1 MAERDWLIGRV
12 LGKYRLEKQIG
23 AGAFASIYEAM
34 HIHLHVPF
42 AIKILH
48 PAFANEDEVLLRFF
62 REARAASQL
71 QHENVVFIADYDVEE
86 GVGPYIVMEYLEGD
100 TLKKFLS
107 QHRQLPLDL
116 VGEIA
121 RQICLALGQAH
132 RKNIVHRDLKPE
144 NIFLVQREMGRVL
157 VKVLDFGIAHLGKV
171 ADAITGSRLIGTPVY
186 MAPEQF
192 RGVAQ
197 SPSIDIYSFGVILY
211 EMLTGQTPFIGHNV
225 QQLGIEHILM
235 PAPELAEGFPPGLRQ
250 LQARLLGKTPE
261 ERPSSMEEVW
271 MLMAPALDPEG
282 RYPHWHR
289 QDQHIFTGALMPAV
303 SLSSSEA
310 ISYPRIEGSNRNPI
324 PASVSDTQDQA
335 PRSVNDTHDGPDQ
348 LPDASAFSEDVRP
361 TSIGPLPS
369 GSASDLL
376 ASLRPTE
383 EEDIF
388 EGAETMVGP
397 LRNSLSDHSGS
408 GQVYQTLR
416 MPSYT
421 DDHDLSTSDIP
432 TTDLS
437 TDLNLPVYGGAAGRN
452 HTSPPPPP
460 NQDEQANKKALAQKS
475 GTYARPPMLP
485 DFLQTDTKDSFPP
498 STRPPHRSENEQ
510 ALSAED
516 LLEEDTPQP
525 NPLPAKP
532 PMLGKSP
539 LPAKPPMF
547 GKSPL
552 SEKSSLLGK
561 SSLLEQSD
569 SFSLEESALVIEE
582 DKPPP
587 SAPHLAALREAQD
600 LDLVIHDMGDQLWE
614 DHDHEDAV
622 APEIPIK
629 RAPQMTNG
637 SSDDVPQLTEI
648 STHAHRHAPDNPDE
662 DSLQVTEISMHS
674 NNYAMGGFSPSPAF
688 AASAHFPAPP
698 SARVSSDFS
707 QLSTVRTRNP
717 LSASPPSD
725 TVAELDILQAP
736 ARSAPPRNVPPPK
749 IPLIGVTALPS
760 TRVYADTTPD
770 PHDTDDWQR
779 ERLPTVLRPVWD
791 FYRRMNPLERRLLMM
806 VWVGVVLVILSVLW
820 LLWPEVSPPPKPEP
834 SPRAGITRPNQ
845 EIEVRFISGLID
857 RQPIKVFSESGRYL
871 GTTPMSVRGR
881 PQKVIRY
888 RLEPSDPNE
897 RRYQTTQCDILFDPN
912 KTQITL
918 ELTPR

>member
-1 MAERDWLIGRV
+1 MTERDWLIGRV

-48 PAFANEDEVLLRFF
+48 PAFANEEEVLRRFF

-71 QHENVVFIADYDVEE
+71 QHENVVFIADFDVEE

-107 QHRQLPLDL
+107 QHGQLPLEL

-121 RQICLALGQAH
+121 RQLCLALGQAH

-192 RGVAQ
+192 RGFAQ

-225 QQLGIEHILM
+225 QQLGIEHLLM
-235 PAPELAEGFPPGLRQ
+235 PAPELSDGFPAGLRQ

-303 SLSSSEA
+303 SLSSSDPL
-310 ISYPRIEGSNRNPI
+310 SYPRIDGGNRTNV

-335 PRSVNDTHDGPDQ
+335 PKSVNDTHDGPDH
-348 LPDASAFSEDVRP
+348 LPDAAAFPEDIRP
-361 TSIGPLPS
+361 TSVGPLPF

-376 ASLRPTE
+376 ASLRPLE

-397 LRNSLSDHSGS
+397 LRTPLSEAPNN

-416 MPSYT
+416 MPSYP
-421 DDHDLSTSDIP
+421 DDHDLPSH
-432 TTDLS
+432 DLPNHDLPS
-437 TDLNLPVYGGAAGRN
+437 HDLPTDLNLPVYGGAAASRI
-452 HTSPPPPP
+452 
-460 NQDEQANKKALAQKS
+460 EQANKRALAQKS
-475 GTYARPPMLP
+475 GTYARPPTLP
-485 DFLQTDTKDSFPP
+485 DFLQADTKD
-498 STRPPHRSENEQ
+498 TRPQPPHPKRRAENEQ
-510 ALSAED
+510 ALSAAD
-516 LLEEDTPQP
+516 LIEEEAHAS
-525 NPLPAKP
+525 N
-532 PMLGKSP
+532 
-539 LPAKPPMF
+539 
-547 GKSPL
+547 
-552 SEKSSLLGK
+552 SLLGK
-561 SSLLEQSD
+561 SSLLEQAD
-569 SFSLEESALVIEE
+569 SFSLEEGALVIEE

-587 SAPHLAALREAQD
+587 SAPHLHALREAQD
-600 LDLVIHDMGDQLWE
+600 LDLVIHDMGDQLWD
-614 DHDHEDAV
+614 DHDHEESI

-629 RAPQMTNG
+629 RAPHMNNG
-637 SSDDVPQLTEI
+637 NTDESPQRSEL
-648 STHAHRHAPDNPDE
+648 SPPARRLAPDNPDE
-662 DSLQVTEISMHS
+662 DSLQVTELSVS
-674 NNYAMGGFSPSPAF
+674 SEYALGGFSPSPAL
-688 AASAHFPAPP
+688 AISGGFPSSPDG
-698 SARVSSDFS
+698 RISSDFS

-717 LSASPPSD
+717 MNPSSAND
-725 TVAELDILQAP
+725 TVAELDVLQRP
-736 ARSAPPRNVPPPK
+736 PRSAPTRNIPQPR
-749 IPLIGVTALPS
+749 LSSLGGTAALHS

-770 PHDTDDWQR
+770 QHDDDLTR
-779 ERLPTVLRPVWD
+779 ERLPAFLRPVWD
-791 FYRRMNPLERRLLMM
+791 IYQRMNPLERRLLMM
-806 VWVGVVLVILSVLW
+806 VWVGVVLVLLSVLW
-820 LLWPEVSPPPKPEP
+820 LLWPDVSTSPKPAPPP
-834 SPRAGITRPNQ
+834 RMRTTAPNE
-845 EIEVRFISGLID
+845 EIEIRLVSGLINK
-857 RQPIKVFSESGRYL
+857 QPVKVFNESGRYL
-871 GTTPMSVRGR
+871 GKTPMSVRGR
-881 PQKVIRY
+881 PQKVVRY
-888 RLEPSDPNE
+888 RLEPSNPNE
-897 RRYQTTQCDILFDPN
+897 RRYQISHRDILFDPS
-912 KTQITL
+912 KPKITL
-918 ELTPR
+918 ELDPR